1 MRTDLQ
7 HVVRTADDV
16 PLALRWIEGLIRRGL
31 PGGDVWLHVGREK
44 RSDEQNRRM
53 WACLTDL
60 SSQVDWYGQKLTPEE
75 WKDVMTAG
83 LKKQKAVPGIDGGFV
98 VLGAHTSRMTKAEM
112 SELIELILAFG
123 VEQGVSWSEP
133 EAA

>member
-1 MRTDLQ
+1 MRADLR
-7 HVVRTADDV
+7 HVVRTVDDI
-16 PLALRWIEGLIRRGL
+16 PLAMRWIDGLIRRGL

-53 WACLTDL
+53 WASLTDL
-60 SSQVDWYGQKLTPEE
+60 SSQVNWYGQKLTPEE

-98 VLGAHTSRMTKAEM
+98 VIGAHTSRMTKAEM

-123 VEQGVSWSEP
+123 AEQGVKWSEP
-133 EAA
+133 E

>member
-1 MRTDLQ
+1 MRADLR
-7 HVVRTADDV
+7 HVVRTVDDI
-16 PLALRWIEGLIRRGL
+16 PLAMRWIEGLIRRGL

-53 WACLTDL
+53 WASLTDL
-60 SSQVDWYGQKLTPEE
+60 SSQVNWYGQKLTPEE

-123 VEQGVSWSEP
+123 AEQGVKWSEP
-133 EAA
+133 E